1 MINEYDMVNA
11 ARDLNEKVLSGC
23 IGTVVM
29 VYENPSLA
37 YEVEFF
43 GSNDET
49 IAILT
54 VKPDEIIKV

>member
-1 MINEYDMVNA
+1 
-11 ARDLNEKVLSGC
+11 
-23 IGTVVM
+23 M